1 MDPISSPIVSEIVEA
16 IEIIQSEFPE
26 LYRNLDETPIWL
38 NKDMIGISRKAY
50 QDYAETLELNITY
63 FEKSNNLK

>member
-1 MDPISSPIVSEIVEA
+1 MNHISSTIVSEIVKV
-16 IEIIQSEFPE
+16 IEIIQNEFPE

-38 NKDMIGISRKAY
+38 NKDIIGISRKAY